1 MNQLSYY
8 GKTDSGCCRENNEDA
23 YHLEQKGRYV
33 IAVVADG
40 IGGYDGGE
48 IASYLAC
55 KCISD
60 YLWNTPKK
68 DFGSDVLKEMEQHL
82 ACMCYV
88 GATRLYK
95 YRDVMLEK
103 LSKDHLLAGFQEE
116 EKIILQQLYWKTSK
130 YTIES

>member
-8 GKTDSGCCRENNEDA
+8 RKTDSGRCRENSEDA
-23 YHLEQKGRYV
+23 YLLEQKGRYV
-33 IAVVADG
+33 IATVADG

-68 DFGSDVLKEMEQHL
+68 DFGSDVLKEMEQHF

-95 YRDVMLEK
+95 YRDGMLEK
-103 LSKDHLLAGFQEE
+103 LSKDHLLAGFHEE

-130 YTIES
+130 YTIEP

>member
-95 YRDVMLEK
+95 YRDVNSSILDCIGMSRILCHIFH
-103 LSKDHLLAGFQEE
+103 SRGFY
-116 EKIILQQLYWKTSK
+116 LD
-130 YTIES
+130 

>member
-1 MNQLSYY
+1 MNQLFYY
-8 GKTDSGCCRENNEDA
+8 RRTDSGCCRENNEDA

-60 YLWNTPKK
+60 YLWNTPEK
-68 DFGSDVLKEMEQHL
+68 DFGSDVLKEMEQL
-82 ACMCYV
+82 LTCMCYI

-95 YRDVMLEK
+95 YKDVMLEK
-103 LSKDHLLAGFQEE
+103 LSKYHLLAGFQEE
-116 EKIILQQLYWKTSK
+116 EKIILPQFILENK
-130 YTIES
+130 

>member
-8 GKTDSGCCRENNEDA
+8 TKTDSGCCRENDDDA
-23 YHLEQKGRYV
+23 YLLEQKGLYA

-68 DFGSDVLKEMEQHL
+68 DFGSDVLKQAEQHL

-95 YRDVMLEK
+95 YRDGMLEK
-103 LSKDHLLAGFQEE
+103 LSKNHSLAGFQEE
-116 EKIILQQLYWKTSK
+116 EKIILPQFIMENK
-130 YTIES
+130 